1 MRNYPA
7 QAGTLKP
14 WLAPWQSG
22 TKQEKEDEMRHS
34 ATKPIS
40 LCIAALCAAVVIGAS
55 SLCLAQSQT
64 PAPAP
69 AQPATAPAS
78 EPATKDTAICS
89 YYSSKFA
96 GRRTASGERFSNN
109 ALTAA
114 HREYPMGTKLRL
126 TNVKNG
132 KSVVVRVNDRGPFVK
147 GRDISVTRRAAKE
160 LGFGKAGFVEV
171 EIEKVTE

>member
-1 MRNYPA
+1 VCLHTYGYFIKTAADPIAVGLEEN
-7 QAGTLKP
+7 
-14 WLAPWQSG
+14 
-22 TKQEKEDEMRHS
+22 KEDDMRLS
-34 ATKPIS
+34 ATKCIS
-40 LCIAALCAAVVIGAS
+40 LCIATLCATIVIGAS
-55 SLCLAQSQT
+55 SLCLAQSQSA
-64 PAPAP
+64 APAP

-78 EPATKDTAICS
+78 EPVAKDTAVCS
-89 YYSSKFA
+89 YYSSKFE

-114 HREYPMGTKLRL
+114 HREYPLGTKLRL

-160 LGFGKAGFVEV
+160 LGFVGAGFTEV
-171 EIEKVTE
+171 KIEKVTN